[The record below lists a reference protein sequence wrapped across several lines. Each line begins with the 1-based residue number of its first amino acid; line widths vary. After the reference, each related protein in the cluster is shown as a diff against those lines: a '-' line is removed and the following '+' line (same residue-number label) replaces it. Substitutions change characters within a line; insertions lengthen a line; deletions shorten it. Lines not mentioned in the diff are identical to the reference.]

1 MPFKV
6 NTSKVKKVLIVGL
19 VLLLGLSL
27 RLYKLDER
35 TIFNADQEWL
45 ATRGLELIKGDISLL
60 GPVTS
65 VGSFSIGPGFI
76 YLWSI
81 VGMFTGNSPITGAYL
96 SVLLG
101 MITLVALFLFTKY
114 FIDQKVAYIFLFL
127 IAISSN
133 LIFWDQSPWA
143 PSLFFVSQIILLTG
157 AYLATKNKL
166 GYLLIVAGIVGGF
179 QSHFGIVLSL
189 LSVALYFV
197 FIKPVKI
204 DLRTVLMCIL
214 LLLAGFLP
222 NIIFDLT
229 HNFVNFKR
237 IIGTFIGNNLNYFVS
252 FNKIVSVL
260 NNNTTSLIYPRNN
273 NLIDSILGK
282 GLFTLV
288 LVNGISLLRDKK
300 YKSISL
306 LLLITGVFPAILFY
320 IQQGK
325 FSEYYL
331 MMTVPSMLLL
341 VALLLIRIV
350 NRKIILIPI
359 LLISIYLN
367 FGLIRDRYVS
377 WNLKAKEN
385 IAKSIIEVGGYDN
398 YGISLNSKLGNQ
410 FGFDYIFKYYGIKAD
425 IPPKKGETRTFSVI
439 IPQGF
444 DGMVGTKTF
453 DGIGLLWQ
461 GF

>member
-1 MPFKV
+1 MLFKV
-6 NTSKVKKVLIVGL
+6 NISKVKKVLVV
-19 VLLLGLSL
+19 VLILILGLGL

-35 TIFNADQEWL
+35 TSFDADQEWL
-45 ATRGLELIKGDISLL
+45 ASQSFELTKGDIPLL

-81 VGMFTGNSPITGAYL
+81 VGIFTGNSPITGAYL

-101 MITLVALFLFTKY
+101 MVTLVLLFLFTKY
-114 FIDQKVAYIFLFL
+114 YIDQKVAYVFLFL
-127 IAISSN
+127 TAISSN

-143 PSLFFVSQIILLTG
+143 PSLFFVSQIILLAG
-157 AYLATKNKL
+157 AYLATKNKV
-166 GYLLIVAGIVGGF
+166 GYVLIVLGFVAGF

-189 LSVALYFV
+189 LSVVLYFV

-204 DLRTVLMCIL
+204 DSRTL
-214 LLLAGFLP
+214 LICLFLFIAGFLP

-229 HNFVNFKR
+229 HNFVNLKR
-237 IIGTFIGNNLNYFVS
+237 ISGAIFGDNLNYFVS

-260 NNNTTSLIYPRNN
+260 NNNTTSLIYPRNS
-273 NLIDSILGK
+273 NLIDSILNK
-282 GLFTLV
+282 GLFALV

-300 YKSISL
+300 YKNISL
-306 LLLITGVFPAILFY
+306 LLLISGVFPAILFY

-341 VALLLIRIV
+341 VALLLVRVV

-385 IAKSIIEVGGYDN
+385 IAKNIIEVGGYDN

-410 FGFDYIFKYYGIKAD
+410 FGFDYVFKYYGIKGD
-425 IPPKKGETRTFSVI
+425 VPPKKGETRTFSVI

-453 DGIGLLWQ
+453 DGIGLLWS
-461 GF
+461 GI

>member
-1 MPFKV
+1 MLFKV
-6 NTSKVKKVLIVGL
+6 NISKVKKVLVV
-19 VLLLGLSL
+19 VLILILALGL

-35 TIFNADQEWL
+35 TLFDADQEWL
-45 ATRGLELIKGDISLL
+45 ANQSFELMKGDIPLL

-76 YLWSI
+76 YLWSV
-81 VGMFTGNSPITGAYL
+81 VGIFTSNSPITGAYL

-101 MITLVALFLFTKY
+101 MITLVLLFIFAKY
-114 FIDQKVAYIFLFL
+114 YIDEKVAYVFLFL
-127 IAISSN
+127 TAISSN
-133 LIFWDQSPWA
+133 IIFWDQSPWA

-157 AYLATKNKL
+157 AYLATKNKI
-166 GYLLIVAGIVGGF
+166 GYLFIVLGIIGGF
-179 QSHFGIVLSL
+179 HSHFGIVLSIF
-189 LSVALYFV
+189 SVVLYFI

-204 DLRTVLMCIL
+204 DSKTLLMCSFLFLI
-214 LLLAGFLP
+214 GFLP
-222 NIIFDLT
+222 NIIFDLS
-229 HNFVNFKR
+229 HNFVNLKR
-237 IIGTFIGNNLNYFVS
+237 IAGTIADDNLNYFVS

-260 NNNTTSLIYPRNN
+260 NINTTSLIYPRNS
-273 NLIDSILGK
+273 NLVDSVLNK
-282 GLFTLV
+282 GLFALV

-300 YKSISL
+300 YKNISL

-331 MMTVPSMLLL
+331 MMTVPSLLLL
-341 VALLLIRIV
+341 VALLLVRVV

-385 IAKSIIEVGGYDN
+385 IAKNIIEVGGYDN

-410 FGFDYIFKYYGIKAD
+410 FGFDYIFKYYGIKGD
-425 IPPKKGETRTFSVI
+425 VPPKKGETRTFSVI

-453 DGIGLLWQ
+453 DGIGLLWS
-461 GF
+461 GI

>member
-1 MPFKV
+1 MLFKV
-6 NTSKVKKVLIVGL
+6 NTSKVKKVLVIVL
-19 VLLLGLSL
+19 IFILGLGL

-35 TIFNADQEWL
+35 TLFDADQEWL
-45 ATRGLELIKGDISLL
+45 ASQSFELLKGDIPLL

-65 VGSFSIGPGFI
+65 IGSFSIGPGFI

-81 VGMFTGNSPITGAYL
+81 VGIFTSSSPITGAYL
-96 SVLLG
+96 SVFLG
-101 MITLVALFLFTKY
+101 IVTLVALFLFTKY
-114 FIDQKVAYIFLFL
+114 YIDQKVAYVFLFL
-127 IAISSN
+127 TAISSN

-157 AYLATKNKL
+157 AYLATKNKV
-166 GYLLIVAGIVGGF
+166 GYVLIVLGLVGGF

-189 LSVALYFV
+189 LSVVLYFIFV
-197 FIKPVKI
+197 KPVKI
-204 DLRTVLMCIL
+204 DLKTFILSFLIL
-214 LLLAGFLP
+214 LIGFLP
-222 NIIFDLT
+222 NIVFDLT
-229 HNFVNFKR
+229 HNFVNLKR
-237 IIGTFIGNNLNYFVS
+237 IAGTIADDNLNYFVS

-260 NNNTTSLIYPRNN
+260 NNNTTSLIYPRNS
-273 NLIDSILGK
+273 NLVDSVLNK
-282 GLFTLV
+282 GLFALV

-300 YKSISL
+300 YKNISL

-341 VALLLIRIV
+341 VALLLMRIA
-350 NRKIILIPI
+350 NKKIVLIPI

-367 FGLIRDRYVS
+367 FGLISNRYVS

-385 IAKSIIEVGGYDN
+385 IAKNIIEVGGYDN

-410 FGFDYIFKYYGIKAD
+410 FGFDYIFKYYGIKGD
-425 IPPKKGETRTFSVI
+425 VPPKKGETRTFSVI

-453 DGIGLLWQ
+453 DGIGLLWS
-461 GF
+461 GI